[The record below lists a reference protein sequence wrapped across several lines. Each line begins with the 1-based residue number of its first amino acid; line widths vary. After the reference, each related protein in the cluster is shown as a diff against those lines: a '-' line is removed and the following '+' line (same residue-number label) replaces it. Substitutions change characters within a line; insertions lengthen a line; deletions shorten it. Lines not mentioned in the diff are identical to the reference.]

1 VGLGNASDLSAPRV
15 LNTTTLSFDLGN
27 PFKGPT
33 ITPLSLQL
41 RFAPQRVINETLITF
56 EFHVNTT
63 SQLVVDASTYLTCL
77 IVRRAELKIHGRSW
91 PPAVN
96 YGGISAGSSIKG
108 ESAMRDLAEIGPL
121 VQHRY
126 QVRNWGPSEVDV
138 VTVRVKWPYQVEN
151 GRPQGKWL
159 LYLTEQPV
167 LRNGN
172 GFCTLAAGQAAN
184 PLNLTAAKS
193 EQLNY
198 GDGRRRSSKAA
209 AAPLADGVDTN
220 QLDVLLAEKFYA
232 DLSDRSMIDV
242 AGAAAAD
249 QTSTFLKHRRRRRE
263 VEKIVAPIRVPR
275 RNKSSPAVGV
285 DSAATPSSSS
295 AKEEDLVVRLDCELG
310 TAKCLIITCQVYN
323 MPARHSVTVE
333 IRARLWNAT
342 LVEDYFSLAAAA
354 DDDSGGGAV
363 IDRVEILSKAQV
375 IVDSVYTQD
384 VANDFEAVLT
394 TALPDRQ
401 LEPDGRRL
409 DWWIYVVS
417 VACGLL
423 VLVVIILVLW
433 RLGFFER
440 RRRPSSSD
448 ADDDSDFMMSANF
461 VEKVKLNGNSD
472 F

>member
-1 VGLGNASDLSAPRV
+1 MGLGNGSDLSAPRV
-15 LNTTTLSFDLGN
+15 LNATALSFDLGN
-27 PFKGPT
+27 PFKGPSG
-33 ITPLSLQL
+33 LLNLQL

-77 IVRRAELKIHGRSW
+77 IVRRAELKIGGRSW

-96 YGGISAGSSIKG
+96 YGGSGAAALVRG

-138 VTVRVKWPYQVEN
+138 VTVRVKWPYQAEN

-184 PLNLTAAKS
+184 PLNLTASKS
-193 EQLNY
+193 ELY
-198 GDGRRRSSKAA
+198 HGGVRHGGSKP
-209 AAPLADGVDTN
+209 AAPLSESLDTN
-220 QLDVLLAEKFYA
+220 HLDVLLAEKFYA
-232 DLSDRSMIDV
+232 DLSDNSVVDV
-242 AGAAAAD
+242 VGMTAAD
-249 QTSTFLKHRRRRRE
+249 DGSNDLLKKRRRRRRE
-263 VEKIVAPIRVPR
+263 VEQIVAPIRVPKR
-275 RNKSSPAVGV
+275 ILPGEKA
-285 DSAATPSSSS
+285 AATARDNS
-295 AKEEDLVVRLDCELG
+295 AKEDDLVVRLDCELG
-310 TAKCLIITCQVYN
+310 TAKCLMITCQVYN
-323 MPARHSVTVE
+323 LPARHSVTVE

-342 LVEDYFSLAAAA
+342 LVEDYFDNAK
-354 DDDSGGGAV
+354 DDQDAVV
-363 IDRVEILSKAQV
+363 IDRVEIFSKAQV

-384 VANDFEAVLT
+384 VSNDFEAVMT

-401 LEPDGRRL
+401 LEADGRRL

-423 VLVVIILVLW
+423 VLIVIVLILW

-440 RRRPSSSD
+440 RRRPSSSGVE
-448 ADDDSDFMMSANF
+448 DDDRDFMMSANF
-461 VEKVKLNGNSD
+461 EKVKLNGNSD